1 MKQLVVLDGHTL
13 NPGDLSWAPLQALA
27 SIRVHERTPES
38 QIVARASGAE
48 LLMTNKT
55 PLTAST
61 LAQLPNLKYIGVL
74 ATGINVV
81 DIKAARERGI
91 LVTNVPA
98 YGPASVAQ
106 MAMAHLLHH
115 SSRVAWHHGRVA
127 RGDWSDSDDFC
138 FYDGPLQSLE
148 GQTLGLVGYGE
159 IARRLA
165 AMAEGFGM
173 QVVLTTPSPK
183 TGLPDGRRW
192 MPLEALLQCAD
203 VVSLH
208 CPLTDNNQGMIDARR
223 LALMKPTAILINTAR
238 GPLVNESDLARALQQ
253 GTIAAAGLDVLSSEP
268 PSPDNPLLSAPNCS
282 ITPHNAWATLQARQ
296 NLLNIAVANLAAFLD
311 GKPQNR
317 V

>member
-13 NPGDLSWAPLQALA
+13 NPGDLSWEPLRALA
-27 SIRVHERTPES
+27 STQVHERTPAS
-38 QIVARASGAE
+38 QVVARASAAE

-61 LAQLPNLKYIGVL
+61 LAQLPKLKYIGVL
-74 ATGINVV
+74 ATGVNVV
-81 DIKAARERGI
+81 DVAAARERGI
-91 LVTNVPA
+91 VVTNVPA

-115 SSRVAWHHGRVA
+115 SSRVAWHHQRVA
-127 RGDWSDSDDFC
+127 RGDWSASDDFC
-138 FYDGPLQSLE
+138 FYDGPLQSLQ
-148 GQTLGLVGYGE
+148 GQILGLVGYGE

-173 QVVLTTPSPK
+173 RVVLTTPSRK
-183 TGLPDGRRW
+183 TDLPEGRRW

-208 CPLTDNNQGMIDARR
+208 CPLTDDNQGMIDARR
-223 LALMKPTAILINTAR
+223 LALMKPTAMLLNTAR
-238 GPLVNESDLARALQQ
+238 GPLVNEADLARALHQ

-268 PSPDNPLLSAPNCS
+268 PRPDNPLLSAPNCS

-296 NLLNIAVANLAAFLD
+296 NLLNIAVANLAAFLQ